1 MSELYCG
8 ARSRCVREAC
18 GGNCRYFLAGEC
30 QFSAVT
36 NPEPGLHGFFPG
48 TQNITLICEIS
59 DSDGD
64 RVGTTWSKQTSEDR
78 EEGLGRQSIS
88 LNDDSN
94 FTISSQG
101 TVGPSIPDTSV
112 LTIASL
118 SEDLDDI
125 TIFCGFEDPVTNF
138 TIRIYCELVHS

>member
-1 MSELYCG
+1 M
-8 ARSRCVREAC
+8 
-18 GGNCRYFLAGEC
+18 NCRSFLAGEC
-30 QFSAVT
+30 QFSAIT

-59 DSDGD
+59 NNGD
-64 RVGTTWSKQTSEDR
+64 RVTTIWQKQTSEDR
-78 EEGLGRQSIS
+78 EEGRGRDS
-88 LNDDSN
+88 LSVGGDSN
-94 FTISSQG
+94 FVISSQG
-101 TVGPSIPDTSV
+101 TVALSIPDTSV

-118 SEDLDDI
+118 SEDI